1 MPKYPNIIQNL
12 INEFSRLP
20 GLGPKSA
27 ERLVF
32 YLMKQSPENLN
43 KLASNIE
50 NLKKEIQICQ
60 VCYNYSIKNPCEI
73 CTDSRRD
80 HATLCVVAL
89 PQDLAVIESTGEYHG
104 LYHILGG
111 ILNPVEGITPD
122 KLKIKELINRLNR
135 AKPKIK
141 EVILAFNPDLEGES
155 TTLYLTRQL
164 KSLKIKIT
172 RLAKGLPTG
181 ADLEYADAVTLTD
194 ALKGRRE
201 V

>member
-32 YLMKQSPENLN
+32 YLMKQSPEDLN

-60 VCYNYSIKNPCEI
+60 VCYNYSTKNPCEI

-89 PQDLAVIESTGEYHG
+89 PQDLAVIENTGEYHG

-111 ILNPVEGITPD
+111 VLNPVEGITPD
-122 KLKIKELINRLNR
+122 KLKIKELINHLNR